1 MNWNL
6 RIILR
11 RRVWSLSDCKWTRTQ
26 NQLARKRTLNYLA
39 KLASFAKWLI
49 FRLRTNWFW
58 VRIQVQSLKLLI
70 SRLVQARI
78 PLTFS
83 QLQSVNSLWNAWV
96 TWQKHTDECEDQP
109 KIKSLCKMS
118 AYMITDEQR
127 TLIKAFLVF
136 RYCPLVSIPHSNR
149 INSKINTVHEK
160 VLELLVVIKIFVF
173 KIS

>member
-26 NQLARKRTLNYLA
+26 NQLVRKRRLNYFA

-58 VRIQVQSLKLLI
+58 VRIQLQSLKLLI
-70 SRLVQARI
+70 SCLVQARI
-78 PLTFS
+78 SLTFS
-83 QLQSVNSLWNAWV
+83 QLQSVNSLWNAYA

-109 KIKSLCKMS
+109 KIKSLCKML

-149 INSKINTVHEK
+149 INNKINTVHK
-160 VLELLVVIKIFVF
+160 KFFGITGGDKNFCF
-173 KIS
+173 QD